1 MRLRRLVPLD
11 EGLLLTMRRS
21 LTSCGLIVALGVFAL
36 AAAALAPSAM
46 ADGRG
51 TGSGIDSKRMMT
63 KKDVP
68 AVLGKT
74 TSYGFSNRT
83 VDRSLGICEDANGKV
98 ISIVAPPRQASVD
111 IENKST
117 SAAPYSSEG
126 EIAYQYDG
134 TASATAAFAD
144 LKAAAAACT
153 GVTTGKEQS
162 SNPTGVTVTTT
173 LTTGTA
179 SAGAAGAAVWVQE
192 SEVYNAPKGLPE
204 YGSKGVVY
212 HVFTQPGDAILLTF
226 FYINGASAISPAQ
239 ATAVQQLATGNSMR
253 WMAR

>member
-1 MRLRRLVPLD
+1 
-11 EGLLLTMRRS
+11 MRRS
-21 LTSCGLIVALGVFAL
+21 MLSTCAVGAVG
-36 AAAALAPSAM
+36 AAALVAAVLAPAAM
-46 ADGRG
+46 ADGHG
-51 TGSGIDSKRMMT
+51 TGSGIDKQRMMT

-74 TSYGFSNRT
+74 TTYGFTNRT

-117 SAAPYSSEG
+117 SAAPYSSES

-134 TASATAAFAD
+134 TSSATAAFAD
-144 LKAAAAACT
+144 LKAAAASCT

-179 SAGAAGAAVWVQE
+179 SAGAAGTAVWVQE

-204 YGSKGVVY
+204 YGSKGIVY
-212 HVFTQPGDAILLTF
+212 HVFTQPGDAILLTV

-239 ATAVQQLATGNSMR
+239 ATAVQQLAAGNSMR